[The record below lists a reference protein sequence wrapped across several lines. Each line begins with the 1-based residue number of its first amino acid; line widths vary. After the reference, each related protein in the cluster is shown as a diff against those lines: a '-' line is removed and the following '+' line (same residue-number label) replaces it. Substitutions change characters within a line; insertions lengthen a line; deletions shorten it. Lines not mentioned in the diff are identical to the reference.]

1 MERFDENGALW
12 HSAASSAGGSRGA
25 ISQAFGARGL
35 RMCHCAEPHLRQRNV
50 AGQAAPTAWR
60 GAGSVA
66 TTEDVQPVTGDLGKP
81 DPAPTPPPAPTFTQS
96 EVTKL
101 DAGALANELQSEGL
115 IEGLNEDPCNES
127 LWARAEA
134 QIFKNLDYLNL
145 LYTYYGQLGA
155 MRKIHGTILDE
166 DFRNAMV
173 SLAEAQ
179 AALVGVL
186 YRAKRFKC
194 RLDDLL
200 EHSMRSA
207 GGEILVAAV
216 DGTSWCTY
224 ADSVGKPVFVVPA
237 DDNGNPINPSRPA
250 DGPQIAER
258 TPTAAARD
266 RDRSRYPARSY
277 LDPCPADRVSQ
288 P

>member
-1 MERFDENGALW
+1 LALAVCACAIALSLTCV
-12 HSAASSAGGSRGA
+12 SAT
-25 ISQAFGARGL
+25 SQDKQLPPLGE
-35 RMCHCAEPHLRQRNV
+35 EP
-50 AGQAAPTAWR
+50 AP
-60 GAGSVA
+60 SPPPK
-66 TTEDVQPVTGDLGKP
+66 DVQPVTGDLGKP